1 MILFRLRPTISHSV
15 TDAAESSSDADDTAG
30 STGERSSSA
39 SGYASPQHVRQEE
52 EQESIG
58 AHARL
63 NGAAQDELW
72 NEILGL
78 DYGNV
83 SVTHA
88 LRPGPLAQNV
98 SDVLSK
104 TMTVRDDFS
113 LIAGSSAGT
122 LPEAHLSAGLA
133 SQQAT
138 VTVPAARNLNVVRP
152 GSKLQPAP
160 PRPAIAPPP
169 GRPSGKGIGIREPSP
184 VHTTPSK
191 MSANAADVANKPHTV
206 TAPSASASPPSGNVA
221 SGCESA
227 VSRVFISDKV
237 QLDRGSDEDFH
248 DLDETAEDK
257 RLRRMRRNR
266 ESAAQSRNRKKQYVE
281 ELEAQ
286 VAGLQNVVRALKTEN
301 DKLRRDLSSVRREV
315 LPQTTAVPPTMPPT
329 PQAQLSAHELMQHD
343 LPSLEEGMGLLE
355 PESLTTDLFKSL
367 PDPMPTSSGA
377 SLHDVAP
384 HAAAMAGKK
393 REASHQVGKPGKRIS
408 AASIAVMSLVTLVT
422 FSVNF
427 TASSPQRDPDDVLVA
442 SGKEGRM
449 LMSIHSDTSWKTSE
463 EMQAPLW
470 PSLVHPKASL
480 EDDVLHAVPPPPA
493 APPSYANKQERVIRA
508 PHNSSWNDVLR
519 IEAAERDLFEA
530 QLALR
535 QIRAAG
541 KLASTLSIRPAIEHA
556 NMLADHAKALLAAP
570 RNSAHHAPS
579 SIPRMSVP
587 ATNGSAPVYEHIEED
602 ETEYMPDE
610 YEAQRFIFCSRA
622 YMFDAAVRTRPPMRR
637 TASELDMPAS
647 MPARFRHTAAYR
659 ASRDQLPLLSS
670 GANATGSQ
678 VLKPPVVTLLLPSAA
693 LQGVVGGFDAAKPAS
708 TGASPTGTSSSS
720 DLMQVQCQVLNASM
734 YSSK

>member
-1 MILFRLRPTISHSV
+1 
-15 TDAAESSSDADDTAG
+15 
-30 STGERSSSA
+30 
-39 SGYASPQHVRQEE
+39 
-52 EQESIG
+52 
-58 AHARL
+58 
-63 NGAAQDELW
+63 
-72 NEILGL
+72 
-78 DYGNV
+78 
-83 SVTHA
+83 
-88 LRPGPLAQNV
+88 
-98 SDVLSK
+98 
-104 TMTVRDDFS
+104 
-113 LIAGSSAGT
+113 
-122 LPEAHLSAGLA
+122 
-133 SQQAT
+133 
-138 VTVPAARNLNVVRP
+138 
-152 GSKLQPAP
+152 
-160 PRPAIAPPP
+160 
-169 GRPSGKGIGIREPSP
+169 
-184 VHTTPSK
+184 
-191 MSANAADVANKPHTV
+191 MSANAARVASKPHTV
-206 TAPSASASPPSGNVA
+206 AAPSASASLPSGNVA
-221 SGCESA
+221 PGFESA
-227 VSRVFISDKV
+227 VSREFNSDKV
-237 QLDRGSDEDFH
+237 QSDRGSDEDVH
-248 DLDETAEDK
+248 DLDETAEEK

-301 DKLRRDLSSVRREV
+301 DKLRRDLSSVRSES
-315 LPQTTAVPPTMPPT
+315 LPQTTAVLSTIPPN
-329 PQAQLSAHELMQHD
+329 PQTQISAHELMQHD
-343 LPSLEEGMGLLE
+343 LPSLEEGIGLLE

-367 PDPMPTSSGA
+367 PDPVPTSSGA
-377 SLHDVAP
+377 SLQTLHDVAP
-384 HAAAMAGKK
+384 HAASIAGKK
-393 REASHQVGKPGKRIS
+393 REASHQVYKPGKRIS
-408 AASIAVMSLVTLVT
+408 AASIAVMSFVTLVT

-427 TASSPQRDPDDVLVA
+427 TASSTQSDPDDVIA

-449 LMSIHSDTSWKTSE
+449 LMSVHSDTSWQTSE

-480 EDDVLHAVPPPPA
+480 EDDVLHAVPPPPT
-493 APPSYANKQERVIRA
+493 APPSFANKQERVIRA

-541 KLASTLSIRPAIEHA
+541 ELASTLSIRPAIEHA

-570 RNSAHHAPS
+570 RNSAHHTPS

-670 GANATGSQ
+670 GANATGSE
-678 VLKPPVVTLLLPSAA
+678 VLKTPVVTLLLPSAA
-693 LQGVVGGFDAAKPAS
+693 LQGVVGGSDAAKPAA
-708 TGASPTGTSSSS
+708 TGASPAGTSSSS